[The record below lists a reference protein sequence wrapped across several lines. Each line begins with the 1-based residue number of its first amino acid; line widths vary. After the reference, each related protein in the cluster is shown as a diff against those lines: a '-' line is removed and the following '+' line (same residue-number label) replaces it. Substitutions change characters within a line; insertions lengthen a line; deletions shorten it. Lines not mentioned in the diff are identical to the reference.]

1 MSVIEPETF
10 RLAADHAWRT
20 APGHKILVLAG
31 GAVRLDYP
39 ESWVV
44 DASDDWV
51 KLHNRAPPED
61 ECALGVSFHRWP
73 LAGAALTVATLV
85 REALECDERA
95 FFRLDPLVEES
106 RPDIALAWGEGRF
119 IDPRVGR
126 EACARLCL
134 ARGAEI
140 QALLT
145 FDFWLSDL
153 ARCQAQWIAFL
164 ASLRL
169 GQWVADPR
177 RGPSPPELNPPL

>member
-10 RLAADHAWRT
+10 RLAADHAWRA

-44 DASDDWV
+44 DATDDCV
-51 KLHNRAPPED
+51 KLHDRAPPED
-61 ECALGVSFHRWP
+61 EC
-73 LAGAALTVATLV
+73 AGAALTVATLV

-153 ARCQAQWIAFL
+153 ARCHAQWIAFL

-169 GQWVADPR
+169 GQWVPDPR